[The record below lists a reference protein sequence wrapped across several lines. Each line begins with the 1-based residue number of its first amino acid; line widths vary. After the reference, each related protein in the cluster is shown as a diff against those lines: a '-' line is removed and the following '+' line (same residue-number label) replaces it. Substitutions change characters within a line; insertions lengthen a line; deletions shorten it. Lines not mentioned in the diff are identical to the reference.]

1 MGFRVPTFESRF
13 MRSTVEVHASASLVH
28 ILGVSMKKWH
38 TLFLLLAGVVLVAPG
53 VAAHHGRGQT
63 FDMKKQ
69 ATLKGTVS
77 QVKWQNPHVLIFI
90 DVTDEAGKVVTWG
103 FENSNVHTL
112 ATQGYNRNTLKVGQ
126 PVTAIVNPAANGAPL
141 GIIVKVILADG
152 REIMSRERGANP
164 VD

>member
-1 MGFRVPTFESRF
+1 
-13 MRSTVEVHASASLVH
+13 
-28 ILGVSMKKWH
+28 MK
-38 TLFLLLAGVVLVAPG
+38 TLRALFLLFAAVAIAAPPL
-53 VAAHHGRGQT
+53 AAHHGRGQT

-69 ATLKGTVS
+69 VTLKGTVS

-90 DVTDEAGKVVTWG
+90 DVKDDAGKVVTWG

-112 ATQGYNRNTLKVGQ
+112 ASQGYHRNTLKVGQ
-126 PVTAIVNPAANGAPL
+126 PVTAVLNPAVNGAPL